1 MNKYILILI
10 CLTTFSSCSST
21 GIVKLEKDTYM
32 VSEKSA
38 KVGFVSAA
46 EEKAAV
52 YKQANEFCSKQSKEV
67 ETVKLEMRDSGA
79 FKQASA
85 TLEFKCK

>member
-1 MNKYILILI
+1 MNKYISIVIASLLI
-10 CLTTFSSCSST
+10 SSCANT
-21 GIVKLEKDTYM
+21 GVVKLEKDTYM
-32 VSEKSA
+32 VSEKNA
-38 KVGFVSAA
+38 KIGFVSAS

-52 YKQANEFCSKQSKEV
+52 YKQANEFCAKQAKEV
-67 ETVKLEMRDSGA
+67 ETVNLEMRDSGA